1 MWGADILKRI
11 VIIDKNLF
19 LFATAILLLV
29 CGTIIL
35 REFNYETTP
44 QVNTI
49 SVLQTHKTYFE
60 PNKPANG
67 SIEELYQ
74 DIFMTQLLPCISKE
88 VKDYYKKHTGYS
100 PWVDPWQP
108 DILYIKRPNGYR
120 TFLFEI
126 KLEVAPYLG
135 PHCSIGV
142 DHITLMVLSEEV
154 RVIKFEH
161 IKNIPIPPHVAE
173 HLLLNSRHP

>member
-1 MWGADILKRI
+1 MKRI

-19 LFATAILLLV
+19 LLATIILLLV
-29 CGTIIL
+29 CEAVIL
-35 REFNYETTP
+35 REFNYKSTP

-49 SVLQTHKTYFE
+49 SSLQIHTTYFE
-60 PNKPANG
+60 PNKPVNG

-74 DIFMTQLLPCISKE
+74 DIFVTQLLPYIDE
-88 VKDYYKKHTGYS
+88 AVKNYYKKNTGYS
-100 PWVDPWQP
+100 PIVDPWQP
-108 DILYIKRPNGYR
+108 DISYIKRPNGYR

-142 DHITLMVLSEEV
+142 DHITLRVSSAEV
-154 RVIKFEH
+154 RVIKFKH
-161 IKNIPIPPHVAE
+161 IKNFPIPPHVP
-173 HLLLNSRHP
+173 SSK